1 MKKMSTFILFIFYAL
16 NIIFILLYLYP
27 GSILGYLL
35 YENINIQ
42 PQITKDFLISTN
54 HFYAFLTLSFIGIIT
69 YKKSDKLKYFIIY
82 LLFLSIFLEIMH
94 FVIPNRSFELGDL
107 FGNTIGVLP
116 LIIVYKF
123 LKK

>member
-1 MKKMSTFILFIFYAL
+1 MKKMSTFVLFIFHVL

-42 PQITKDFLISTN
+42 PQITKDFLISSN
-54 HFYAFLTLSFIGIIT
+54 HFYAFLVLSFIGIIT

-82 LLFLSIFLEIMH
+82 LLFLSIFLEVMH

-116 LIIVYKF
+116 AIIVYKF